1 MTGFDEYLKKI
12 FYSAVESADPY
23 AIIKRMVR
31 LNDSI
36 LNIDSGEINLS
47 YNLAEYNRI
56 LVVGAG
62 KATAKMAL
70 AIENILGNRIT
81 QGIISV
87 KFGHTETLSRV
98 KMIQAAHPIPDKNSL
113 FAADQIMNL
122 LKDAD
127 ENTLIISLISGG
139 GSALL
144 SQPLKFDNLQITL
157 ADKQLVTGLLLACGA
172 TINEINCIRKHI
184 SNIKGGRLAAIAYP
198 AEVVNLMLSDV
209 IGDDR
214 SSIASGLFTADEST
228 YADMAT
234 IISRYNLFNQ
244 LPASIQKVLEL
255 AKAGLLPET
264 AKKGEKCFNKVHD
277 IIIGKNYT
285 SLDAA
290 SKKAVS
296 LNLNPL
302 ILTSQL
308 SGEAKEAAKF
318 LMAVAKDIKKYGK
331 LGTKP
336 VCLLTGGETTVT
348 IIGNGIGGRNQ
359 EMALSFLAEIEK
371 DPENTQG
378 IYFLSGATDGNDG
391 PTDAAG
397 CFASWDLLQ
406 IAKKLQLDITGSLKN
421 NDSYNSLNKI
431 GALFKTGPTNT
442 NVCDIQ
448 IVIIV

>member
-1 MTGFDEYLKKI
+1 MIDYNVYLEEI
-12 FYSAVESADPY
+12 YSSAVESADPY
-23 AIIKRMVR
+23 TLIKKMVV
-31 LNDSI
+31 LDDSI
-36 LNIDSGEINLS
+36 LNIRTGEINLS

-70 AIENILGNRIT
+70 AIEDILGYRIT

-87 KFGHTETLSRV
+87 KYGHTETLSHI
-98 KMIQAAHPIPDKNSL
+98 KMIQAAHPIPDNNSL
-113 FAADQIMNL
+113 FVADQIINL

-144 SQPLKFDNLQITL
+144 SQPLELDNLQIAL

-198 AEVVNLMLSDV
+198 AAVINLMLSDV
-209 IGDDR
+209 IGDDPG
-214 SSIASGLFTADEST
+214 SIASGLFSADEST
-228 YADMAT
+228 YADMAA
-234 IISRYNLFNQ
+234 IINRYNLFSQ

-255 AKAGLLPET
+255 GIAGLLPET
-264 AKKGEKCFNKVHD
+264 AKNGEKCFNKVHN
-277 IIIGKNYT
+277 IIIGNNYT

-290 SKKAVS
+290 AKKAFS

-302 ILTSQL
+302 VLTSQL

-318 LMAVAKDIKKYGK
+318 LIAVVKDIKKYGK

-348 IIGNGIGGRNQ
+348 ITGNGLGGRNQ

-371 DPENTQG
+371 DPQNTQG

-397 CFASWDLLQ
+397 GFASRDLLK
-406 IAKKLQLDITGSLKN
+406 IAKKLQLDIAGSLKN

-448 IVIIV
+448 IVIVI